1 MWNCQSIWIHH
12 KPESPATPILKQTPN
27 RPQFKASLK
36 PSIFIRV
43 FAFHIMLAI
52 TGCSGLQPLS
62 THTQSV
68 LLQQKPLELV
78 EVPFFPQEEFQC
90 GPAALATV
98 LNHAGQKTQPD
109 ELVPQVYLPERR
121 GSLQTEML
129 VATRRHGL
137 MAYTIQPNLEGLL
150 SALNNGHPPLVL
162 LNLSLPVYPM
172 WHYAVVVGI
181 DPQEY
186 EITLRSGLNRREVM
200 PVRTFLNLWER
211 SSNWGFVVLNPDK
224 PAPAFV
230 TADAWLQSAL
240 GLERVNPGAASKAYQ
255 SGVVRWPKDSLLWF
269 GLGNSQYAT
278 GNYRGAEKSFHQ
290 AVRLNSG
297 FADGWN
303 NLAEA
308 RFELKQKKL
317 ATEAAKRAV
326 QLGGKNQSLYE
337 QTLKRIVG
345 S

>member
-1 MWNCQSIWIHH
+1 MDC
-12 KPESPATPILKQTPN
+12 PEYTGPFIPEGVLALKSLPN
-27 RPQFKASLK
+27 QLLK
-36 PSIFIRV
+36 TLSALFIAV
-43 FAFHIMLAI
+43 ALTA
-52 TGCSGLQPLS
+52 CAGLQPLS
-62 THTQSV
+62 PHTQSV
-68 LLQQKPLELV
+68 LLEHKPIELDS
-78 EVPFFPQEEFQC
+78 VPFYPQEEFQC

-98 LNHAGQKTQPD
+98 LNHAGIKASPED
-109 ELVPQVYLPERR
+109 LVPQVYLPERK

-129 VATRRHGL
+129 AATRRQGL
-137 MAYTIQPNLEGLL
+137 LAYPIQPNVEGLL
-150 SALNNGHPPLVL
+150 SALANNNPPLVL
-162 LNLSLPVYPM
+162 LNLSLPIYPM

-200 PVRTFLNLWER
+200 PIRTFLNLWER
-211 SSNWGFVVLNPDK
+211 SSNWGFVVLNPEKKVPDF
-224 PAPAFV
+224 AN
-230 TADAWLQSAL
+230 ADAWLQAGL
-240 GLERVNPGAASKAYQ
+240 GLERSHPKAASKAYQ
-255 SGVVRWPKDSLLWF
+255 VGVNRWPKDPLLWF

-278 GNYRGAEKSFHQ
+278 GNLKLAEKSFHQ
-290 AVRLNSG
+290 AVQLNPA

-308 RFELKQKKL
+308 RYGLKQKKA